1 MEVGDR
7 ESGLRAFHIA
17 RDAAKALA
25 AIDEDF
31 SCFDSALR
39 DGWAAI
45 GFARKWL
52 EEQEPISEPDDDRI
66 LHEAD
71 IEDALDLA
79 ASALWFAEQSRS
91 VADANVAAEAVAHL
105 ASLLEV

>member
-7 ESGLRAFHIA
+7 ESRLRTSHVA

-39 DGWAAI
+39 DGWATV

-52 EEQEPISEPDDDRI
+52 EEQEPISEPDDERI
-66 LHEAD
+66 QQEAD

-91 VADANVAAEAVAHL
+91 IADANMAAEAVSDL
-105 ASLLEV
+105 ASLLGV